1 MSDCVAFG
9 VASARGDE
17 RLAGRVHVL
26 PAAVMKVV
34 MCRACGGAALR
45 REIRTAKGNAGI
57 LAVIAVAGT
66 IAGAK

>member
-1 MSDCVAFG
+1 
-9 VASARGDE
+9 
-17 RLAGRVHVL
+17 
-26 PAAVMKVV
+26 MKVV